1 SPTHLVKTLLYTTG
15 NNTVAVLIRG
25 DHEANEVKIQRLLR
39 VTDLE
44 LATPTVIEHVTG
56 APVGFA
62 GPIGLKQVRIIA
74 DHAVKA
80 LRNMVVVGN
89 QRDTHYVD
97 ANWDRDFQ
105 VEQFADLRI
114 ACAGDPGPRRDGRIK
129 HTKGVE
135 VESQF

>member
-1 SPTHLVKTLLYTTG
+1 MPNSRRGHEFLEDFPHAPREDLLYTTG

-44 LATPTVIEHVTG
+44 LATPTIVEHVTG

-62 GPIGLKQVRIIA
+62 GPVGLKQVRIIA

-80 LRNMVVVGN
+80 LRNVVVGGN

-105 VEQFADLRI
+105 VEQFAISGSPAQEIRHREET
-114 ACAGDPGPRRDGRIK
+114 G
-129 HTKGVE
+129 H
-135 VESQF
+135 